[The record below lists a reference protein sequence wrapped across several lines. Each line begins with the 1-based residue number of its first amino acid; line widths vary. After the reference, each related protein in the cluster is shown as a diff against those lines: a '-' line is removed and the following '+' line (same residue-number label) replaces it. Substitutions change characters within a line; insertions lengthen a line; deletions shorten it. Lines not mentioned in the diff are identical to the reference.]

1 MCAHQAHLPLVV
13 RAGWFCLVQLGSLAF
28 IKANNQQRYAKWPG
42 PIALGV
48 ALQKEEDRESMSERT
63 MEERRRK
70 MEERRR
76 MMEGE
81 ENDGGEENNGG
92 RGE

>member
-28 IKANNQQRYAKWPG
+28 IKAHNQQRYAKWPG

-70 MEERRR
+70 ME
-76 MMEGE
+76 GE